1 MRVVILA
8 DRSFATREQA
18 MLARLEV
25 GLADEGVHVVHAVPM
40 GALEQGEAPASGLY
54 STRVGYADAGL
65 SLTRRVRV
73 RALAQAIREATPEH
87 LEPGVDAVHVFGTE
101 AWSIG
106 AELAEQTGAALL
118 LELWRSSAIG
128 EASALAPVRIGPGRA
143 GGGEGRAPVFLVSEP
158 GVEAGLRKRSARAS
172 VRMAPWG
179 VHPAGVLRPAFD
191 ASRPLAVAVL
201 ADTGDPVAA
210 GAVLS
215 GLIEACKGD
224 AAGTARADAL
234 VFLGTEDRA
243 AGRKS
248 AIWHAAK
255 KLNVLDRLT
264 LLDDMEARREPI
276 LQMDLLIIAEASGR
290 QRTLA
295 LEAMATGIP
304 VLAVADP
311 YVDSLIDGVTARVV
325 ATPTASAWATLL
337 RSLIDDRPGR
347 ERLAASA
354 HRHIAERRTAA
365 AQVAAVLAA
374 YQAAT
379 APPARV

>member
-25 GLADEGVHVVHAVPM
+25 GLADEGVHVVHAVPR

-128 EASALAPVRIGPGRA
+128 EASALAPARLGPARA
-143 GGGEGRAPVFLVSEP
+143 GEGRAPVFLVSEP
-158 GVEAGLRKRSARAS
+158 GVEAGLRKRSARTS
-172 VRMAPWG
+172 VRMSPWG

-224 AAGTARADAL
+224 AAGTSRAEAL

-264 LLDDMEARREPI
+264 LLDDMEAR
-276 LQMDLLIIAEASGR
+276 
-290 QRTLA
+290 
-295 LEAMATGIP
+295 
-304 VLAVADP
+304 
-311 YVDSLIDGVTARVV
+311 
-325 ATPTASAWATLL
+325 
-337 RSLIDDRPGR
+337 
-347 ERLAASA
+347 
-354 HRHIAERRTAA
+354 
-365 AQVAAVLAA
+365 
-374 YQAAT
+374 
-379 APPARV
+379 

>member
-1 MRVVILA
+1 MRVVIMA

-25 GLADEGVHVVHAVPM
+25 GLADEGVHVVHAVPAA
-40 GALEQGEAPASGLY
+40 ALERGDGPTTGLY
-54 STRVGYADAGL
+54 STRVGYADTGFGV
-65 SLTRRVRV
+65 TRRSRV
-73 RALAQAIREATPEH
+73 RALAGAIREATPEH
-87 LEPGVDAVHVFGTE
+87 LEPGVDAVHVFGTD
-101 AWSIG
+101 AWATG
-106 AELAEQTGAALL
+106 AELARQTGAALL

-128 EASALAPVRIGPGRA
+128 EASALATQRLVPGRVGA
-143 GGGEGRAPVFLVSEP
+143 VRVPMFLVSEP
-158 GVEAGLRKRSARAS
+158 GVEAGLRKRSARAL
-172 VRMAPWG
+172 VRSAPWG
-179 VHPAGVLRPAFD
+179 VHPAGAVRPAFD

-201 ADTGDPVAA
+201 ADTGDPAAA

-215 GLIEACKGD
+215 GLIEACRGD
-224 AAGTARADAL
+224 VPGTVRAEPL
-234 VFLGTEDRA
+234 VFLGTEDQA

-255 KLNVLDRLT
+255 KLNMLDRLT

-276 LQMDLLIIAEASGR
+276 LQMDLLIIAEPSGR

-304 VLAVADP
+304 VLAVTDP
-311 YVDSLIDGVTARVV
+311 YVDSLVDRVTARLVP
-325 ATPTASAWATLL
+325 TPTASSWATLL
-337 RSLIDDRPGR
+337 RELIDDRPGR

-354 HRHIAERRTAA
+354 HEFIVARRTAA

-374 YQAAT
+374 YQAAI
-379 APPARV
+379 ASPARA